1 MLEGTDF
8 DEMFSLISTVIEEN
22 ELNFEIMSNHAEVAR
37 ANFVPD
43 TLCACP
49 YCLVALATK

>member
-8 DEMFSLISTVIEEN
+8 DEIFSLISTVIEEN

-43 TLCACP
+43 TLCACA